1 MQDRADINNTTVE
14 EEKRKQAAESPFG
27 RMATPQEVAN
37 PAVFL
42 LSPAASYLTG
52 VMLAVDGGMYK
63 GTL

>member
-1 MQDRADINNTTVE
+1 
-14 EEKRKQAAESPFG
+14 
-27 RMATPQEVAN
+27 MATPQEVAN